1 MPTDRRRIV
10 DVDELLAAE
19 RAARAAGEPFA
30 HWWRG
35 LAAAA
40 ENTLTSQ
47 SLDALLREAIV
58 AMKDTLEVDTVAL
71 LLANESGDEL
81 VARAATGLSEELSLD
96 LGIRAGEGMAGLVLA
111 SRQPLVVADLSTIRV
126 VSPVLRDSGLRSIV
140 AVPMLLDRQ
149 PLGVLYAGSYELN
162 HFDQTDVD
170 VLGAVADRLAIAVD
184 RVRLFETERAARQRA
199 EKLADRLGR
208 MQRATARLAT
218 VTTVDDAA
226 TVLVDLL
233 VADTTSRDRRW
244 AAVWLRHDDR
254 LDLVSAAADIGP
266 PPTLGS
272 VPFDDPLPL
281 AAVCRDR
288 EPAHLTAID
297 GLGDAVPVVP
307 GSVDDRST
315 TGHSADGAGPIG
327 IALVPIVVGDV
338 GVGVAAVGFGVAHP
352 FGPGER
358 EFLTAVT
365 GQAALAVDRAR
376 LLAQQVQLAE
386 MVSSLARAAKVLAEA
401 GNLRETLDRL
411 AALALPALGE
421 ICLIDVINENGDV
434 SRMVA
439 KHRDPAS
446 QHLVDRLRTQYPPDP
461 AGRHPAV
468 DVIQSG
474 HTRWSTRMPDDFL
487 RETTRD
493 ADHFEL
499 TKTLGFRSYMTVPLV
514 ADGLVVGSVTFIS
527 AIRAFAHDDVA
538 FAEQLA
544 EQVAAVVDNAR
555 RYDDAYRTS
564 HILQSSLLPR
574 WLPVVPGLTV
584 ETRYLAAAEG
594 LEVGGDFYDLIP
606 LPSGQVGFMVG
617 DVAGHDRDAAA
628 VMGHLRSAARAL
640 AGQVDGPVE
649 LVAAL
654 KWSWELLGFD
664 RLATGLFGQLD
675 PQTGEVVMA
684 SAGHY
689 PPLLVDDDGARFL
702 PLAPVAPLGV
712 DGGTAR
718 SEWRGRIHPGQVLLL
733 YTDGVIDER
742 RVGSDESMA
751 RLATTAAAGERTPAA
766 LCERIV
772 RALHTDRVDDVA
784 LMALQID
791 PGRQIDAGGGAG

>member
-1 MPTDRRRIV
+1 VPTDRRRIV

-30 HWWRG
+30 RWWRG
-35 LAAAA
+35 LVAAA
-40 ENTLTSQ
+40 ENTLTTQ

-58 AMKDTLEVDTVAL
+58 AMKDALDVDTVAL

-111 SRQPLVVADLSTIRV
+111 SQQPLVVADLSTIRV
-126 VSPVLRDSGLRSIV
+126 VSPVLRDSGLRSVV
-140 AVPMLLDRQ
+140 AVPMLLDGLT
-149 PLGVLYAGSYELN
+149 LGVLYAGSYELDY
-162 HFDQTDVD
+162 FDKTDAE
-170 VLGAVADRLAIAVD
+170 VLQSVADRLAIAVD

-233 VADTTSRDRRW
+233 VADTTSGDPRW
-244 AAVWLRHDDR
+244 AAVWLRHDDQ
-254 LDLVSAAADIGP
+254 LDLVSAATDGGP
-266 PPTLGS
+266 PPALGS
-272 VPFDDPLPL
+272 VPIDDPLPL

-288 EPAHLTAID
+288 AAVHLTAVD
-297 GLGDAVPVVP
+297 ALGDAVPVVP
-307 GSVDDRST
+307 GSTDAAGSVDDR
-315 TGHSADGAGPIG
+315 GSAKAAGPIG
-327 IALVPIVVGDV
+327 IALLPIVVDGA
-338 GVGVAAVGFGVAHP
+338 GVGVAAVGFGNAHP

-386 MVSSLARAAKVLAEA
+386 MSSFLARAAKVLAEA
-401 GNLRETLDRL
+401 DDLRETLDRL

-461 AGRHPAV
+461 GGRHPVV
-468 DVIQSG
+468 DVIRSG

-493 ADHFEL
+493 DEHYEL
-499 TKTLGFRSYMTVPLV
+499 TKTLGFRSYMTVPLM
-514 ADGLVVGSVTFIS
+514 ADGRVVGSVTFIS
-527 AIRAFAHDDVA
+527 AGRSFVDDDVA

-555 RYDDAYRTS
+555 RYDVAYRTS

-574 WLPVVPGLTV
+574 WLPAVPGLTV

-594 LEVGGDFYDLIP
+594 LEVGGDFYDLIA
-606 LPSGQVGFMVG
+606 LPSGRVGFMVG

-628 VMGHLRSAARAL
+628 LMGHLRSAARAL

-675 PQTGEVVMA
+675 PPTGEVVMA

-712 DGGTAR
+712 DGGPAR
-718 SEWRGRIHPGQVLLL
+718 SEWRGRLRPGQVLLL

-742 RVGSDESMA
+742 RLGSDESMA
-751 RLATTAAAGERTPAA
+751 RLAATATVGDRTPAA
-766 LCERIV
+766 LCERVV
-772 RALHTDRVDDVA
+772 RALHADRVDDVA

-791 PGRQIDAGGGAG
+791 PGCDAP

>member
-1 MPTDRRRIV
+1 VPTDRRRIV

-19 RAARAAGEPFA
+19 RAAGAAGEPFA
-30 HWWRG
+30 RWWQG
-35 LAAAA
+35 LTAAA

-47 SLDALLREAIV
+47 SLDALLREAMV
-58 AMKDTLEVDTVAL
+58 AMKDALEVDTVAL

-111 SRQPLVVADLSTIRV
+111 SRQPLVVEDLATIRV
-126 VSPVLRDSGLRSIV
+126 VSPVLRDSGLQSVV
-140 AVPMLLDRQ
+140 AVPMLLDGQ
-149 PLGVLYAGSYELN
+149 PLGVLYAGSYELDY
-162 HFDQTDVD
+162 FDKTDAE
-170 VLGAVADRLAIAVD
+170 VLQSVADRLASAVD
-184 RVRLFETERAARQRA
+184 RVRLFETEHAARRRA
-199 EKLADRLGR
+199 EKLADRLAR

-233 VADTTSRDRRW
+233 VADTTSGDSRW

-254 LDLVSAAADIGP
+254 LDLVSAAADVGP

-272 VPFDDPLPL
+272 VPIDDRLPL

-288 EPAHLTAID
+288 TAVHLTAV
-297 GLGDAVPVVP
+297 GALGDAVPVVP
-307 GSVDDRST
+307 GSADAAGSVDDRGST
-315 TGHSADGAGPIG
+315 KAAGPVG
-327 IALVPIVVGDV
+327 IALLPIVVAGA
-338 GVGVAAVGFGVAHP
+338 GAGVAAVGFGTAHP

-386 MVSSLARAAKVLAEA
+386 MSSFLARAAKVLAEA
-401 GNLRETLDRL
+401 DDLRETLDRL

-461 AGRHPAV
+461 DGRHPAV
-468 DVIQSG
+468 DVIRSG

-493 ADHFEL
+493 DEHYEL
-499 TKTLGFRSYMTVPLV
+499 TKTLGFRSYMTVPLM
-514 ADGLVVGSVTFIS
+514 ADDRVVGSVTFIS
-527 AIRAFAHDDVA
+527 AGRAFGDDDVA
-538 FAEQLA
+538 FAERLA

-574 WLPVVPGLTV
+574 WLPAVRGLTV

-594 LEVGGDFYDLIP
+594 LEVGGDFYDLIA
-606 LPSGQVGFMVG
+606 LPSGRVGFMVG

-628 VMGHLRSAARAL
+628 LMGHLRSAARAL

-664 RLATGLFGQLD
+664 RLATGLFGHLD
-675 PQTGEVVMA
+675 PQTGEVAMA

-718 SEWRGRIHPGQVLLL
+718 SEWRGRLRPGQVLLL

-742 RVGSDESMA
+742 RVGSDESM
-751 RLATTAAAGERTPAA
+751 RQLAATATVGDHTPAA
-766 LCERIV
+766 LCERVV
-772 RALHTDRVDDVA
+772 RALHADRFDDVA

-791 PGRQIDAGGGAG
+791 PGRDVG

>member
-1 MPTDRRRIV
+1 VPTDRRRNV

-19 RAARAAGEPFA
+19 RAAGAAGEPFVR
-30 HWWRG
+30 WWRG

-47 SLDALLREAIV
+47 SLDNLLREAMV
-58 AMKDTLEVDTVAL
+58 AMKDALEVDTVAL

-81 VARAATGLSEELSLD
+81 VARAATGLSEELSFD

-111 SRQPLVVADLSTIRV
+111 SRQPLIVADLATIRV

-140 AVPMLLDRQ
+140 AVPMLLDSQ
-149 PLGVLYAGSYELN
+149 TLGVLYAGSYELDN
-162 HFDQTDVD
+162 FDKTDAD
-170 VLGAVADRLAIAVD
+170 VLQSVADRLAIAVD
-184 RVRLFETERAARQRA
+184 RVRLFETEHAARQRA

-208 MQRATARLAT
+208 MQRATARLAS

-233 VADTTSRDRRW
+233 VADATSTERRW

-254 LDLVSAAADIGP
+254 LDLVSAAADAGP
-266 PPTLGS
+266 PPALGS
-272 VPFDDPLPL
+272 VPVDDALPL
-281 AAVCRDR
+281 ATACRDR
-288 EPAHLTAID
+288 KAVHLTAVD
-297 GLGDAVPVVP
+297 ALGDAVPIISS
-307 GSVDDRST
+307 SVTGNST
-315 TGHSADGAGPIG
+315 TGDSITGDAADGAGPMG
-327 IALVPIVVGDV
+327 IALLPIVVGDV
-338 GVGVAAVGFGVAHP
+338 GVGVAAVGFGTAHP

-365 GQAALAVDRAR
+365 AQAALAVDRAR

-386 MVSSLARAAKVLAEA
+386 MSSFLARAAKVLAEA
-401 GNLRETLDRL
+401 DDLRETLDRL

-421 ICLIDVINENGDV
+421 ICLIDVIDENGDV

-446 QHLVDRLRTQYPPDP
+446 QHLVDRLRTQYPPEP
-461 AGRHPAV
+461 GGRHPAV

-474 HTRWSTRMPDDFL
+474 HTRWSTQMPDDFL

-493 ADHFEL
+493 DEHYEL

-514 ADGLVVGSVTFIS
+514 ADGRVVGSVTFIS
-527 AIRAFAHDDVA
+527 AGRAFGDDDVA
-538 FAEQLA
+538 FAERLA

-555 RYDDAYRTS
+555 RYDVAYRTS

-574 WLPVVPGLTV
+574 RLPVVPGLTV
-584 ETRYLAAAEG
+584 ETRYRAAAEG
-594 LEVGGDFYDLIP
+594 LEVGGDFYDLIA
-606 LPSGQVGFMVG
+606 LPSGRIGFMVG

-628 VMGHLRSAARAL
+628 LMGHLRSAARAL

-654 KWSWELLGFD
+654 KRSWELLGFD

-675 PQTGEVVMA
+675 PPTGEVVMA

-702 PLAPVAPLGV
+702 PLAPIAPLGV

-718 SEWRGRIHPGQVLLL
+718 SEWRGRLRPGQVLLL

-742 RVGSDESMA
+742 RVGSDESM
-751 RLATTAAAGERTPAA
+751 RQLTATATAGDRTPAA
-766 LCERIV
+766 LCERVV
-772 RALHTDRVDDVA
+772 RALHPDRVDDVA

-791 PGRQIDAGGGAG
+791 PDRGGG

>member
-10 DVDELLAAE
+10 DIDELLAVE
-19 RAARAAGEPFA
+19 RAAGVAGEPFA
-30 HWWRG
+30 RWWQG
-35 LAAAA
+35 LVAAA

-47 SLDALLREAIV
+47 SLDALLREAMV
-58 AMKDTLEVDTVAL
+58 AMQHALEVDTVAF

-111 SRQPLVVADLSTIRV
+111 SREPLIVADLSTIHV
-126 VSPVLRDSGLRSIV
+126 VSPVLRNSGLRSVV

-149 PLGVLYAGSYELN
+149 PLGVLYAGSYQLD
-162 HFDQTDVD
+162 HFDKTDAD

-218 VTTVDDAA
+218 VTTVDGAA

-233 VADTTSRDRRW
+233 VADTTSHDRRW

-254 LDLVSAAADIGP
+254 LDLVSAAADVGP

-272 VPFDDPLPL
+272 VPIDDPLPL
-281 AAVCRDR
+281 AAACRDR
-288 EPAHLTAID
+288 EPVHLRAVD
-297 GLGDAVPVVP
+297 ALGDAVPVVP
-307 GSVDDRST
+307 GSADGST
-315 TGHSADGAGPIG
+315 TGDAADGPGPVG
-327 IALVPIVVGDV
+327 IALVPIVVDDV
-338 GVGVAAVGFGVAHP
+338 GVGVAAVGFGAVHP
-352 FGPGER
+352 FGSGER

-365 GQAALAVDRAR
+365 SQAALAVDRAR

-386 MVSSLARAAKVLAEA
+386 MSSFLARAAKVLAEA
-401 GNLRETLDRL
+401 DNLRETLDRL
-411 AALALPALGE
+411 AALALSALGE

-446 QHLVDRLRTQYPPDP
+446 QHLVDRLRTHYPPDP

-493 ADHFEL
+493 ADHYEL

-514 ADGLVVGSVTFIS
+514 ADSRVVGSVTFIS
-527 AIRAFAHDDVA
+527 AVRAFADDDVA

-555 RYDDAYRTS
+555 RYDDADRTS

-574 WLPVVPGLTV
+574 RLPVVPGLTV

-628 VMGHLRSAARAL
+628 LMGHLRSAARAL
-640 AGQVDGPVE
+640 AGQVDGPAE
-649 LVAAL
+649 LIAAL

-675 PQTGEVVMA
+675 PRSGEMTMA

-712 DGGTAR
+712 DGGTGG
-718 SEWRGRIHPGQVLLL
+718 SEWRGRLHPGQLLLL

-742 RVGSDESMA
+742 RVGCDESMA
-751 RLATTAAAGERTPAA
+751 RLATTAAAGDRTPAA
-766 LCERIV
+766 LCERVV

-791 PGRQIDAGGGAG
+791 PDRRPV